1 MSVFL
6 SPSRV
11 FRPRRTFQTAL
22 LASVSALT
30 LLAAGAP
37 AEARNI
43 LAADGAASAAAN
55 AAAGAVMSAQ
65 QAAAATQ
72 QSMNSLARA
81 TQAIQAMQAAQGAAR
96 NLALSAPST
105 VPNGLGAGGLQVAP
119 NVGTDPSLWQNA
131 NLPTQATSGGQTTV
145 TVKQTA
151 QKAILTWAQF
161 NVGKDTTVH
170 FDQTAGNSSAGN
182 NWIALNRIV
191 DPSGVPSQI
200 LGQIK
205 AEGSVYIL
213 NRNGVIF
220 GGSSQVN
227 TNTLLVTS
235 LPFMGEPVNLASMV
249 PGSAAYDAAVQA
261 SNNAFLTVGITGP
274 GNNGA
279 PFLGSGGVS
288 VAGASLSDVQ
298 SYGNITID
306 AGAQIQAGS
315 LGYAMFAAPNVANAG
330 TIQAADG
337 QVILAAGMGVQL
349 VASTG
354 VSGNSWLSPVLLGAV
369 DSPGQ
374 PDQTPVF
381 AATNTG
387 LIQATTGNVTMLGAT
402 VTQAGVIAVTTSIA
416 RPGAIVL
423 SAVDESTGGS
433 ITYAARTGPLVLAPG
448 SVTTVLPDE
457 DGETTTSTQAANAS
471 FHSGTISLIGGAV
484 TFTNGSLV
492 EAPGAGVSVVA
503 QLPVSSPVSINGD
516 VVGRV
521 YVDRGA
527 VIDVSGLPDV
537 QLPVSATL
545 VTIGPL
551 TADDLADAPLQRNG
565 FLFTRK
571 VVLDSTISGTRADGE
586 RWVGSPLINAQG
598 YVDEMPRT
606 IDQMLVNGGTLNLA
620 GGEVI
625 TAPGS
630 VLNLTGGY
638 IHYLG
643 GAIATTRLVDA
654 AGHLVDIAEADPNDT
669 FVGIAG
675 QFTVDHAH
683 WGIKETYGNLLLSG
697 TTTVPDYIQ
706 GGSGGALNVFASAET
721 TGATILDGEIL
732 ASSEAGLHQVQGGDV
747 PKGGSL
753 SVGDTSLAG
762 GVNPFAAVQG
772 NAPSTTQSIVIADR
786 GTQLDAIAPGFNAD
800 TSLLTP
806 AYQALS
812 QSDPS
817 NILYTSTLS
826 APILDAAGFSAM
838 SFNATTNLAVNAP
851 LKVRPGGS
859 ISLTGGAVQV
869 NANLTAPGGT
879 ISITGKSYILGT
891 SSTGATPDL
900 LFPGDVTVG
909 SGVTLS
915 AAGQWVNDAGLGL
928 SQQTGAA
935 TINGGSISII
945 TQGNSDGPQGVDS
958 LPASDVTGAIDL
970 KPGSVLDVS
979 SGGYVQPNGVLEAVD
994 GIPVGKGGS
1003 ISLETYVFSGGFG
1016 NYGTPPLP
1024 QSQPT
1029 HGTITLG
1036 GALRGF
1042 GFSGGGTLTLQTLDI
1057 QIGGDPA
1064 SAPSYAL
1071 VLPASFFSSQGF
1083 GAYNLTALYDATV
1096 TAGTTVTVSERNLI
1110 PNLPGLLA
1118 APTGTKLYGAGGAR
1132 PDGSLVSVG
1141 SLDPYHRQA
1150 ANFSLTA
1157 AGYMGWSTTNG
1168 AGGNFTISPP
1178 VYAGVTGT
1186 LLLGQGAAILA
1197 DPGAAVSLTSY
1208 DQLTDLGTIVAHGG
1222 SISLTGAAADST
1234 PATSS
1239 VWLGAAS
1246 VLDASGTT
1254 LLDPAATPVWTA
1266 SGQIV
1271 PRTGKV
1277 LAGGSVSVLDGSS
1290 YVIAQAGS
1298 VIDVSGAAGTFDL
1311 AGSPGEVEGHAY
1323 APTPVWSNAG
1333 SITLGG
1339 GGGLLYDGTLIAHG
1353 GAAQAS
1359 GGTLTLSAANM
1370 GTLYTQRN
1378 LEGTATPRASGIILQ
1393 QSGTFVPAGLRPGQ
1407 AIAGNPYGFER
1418 FAVDRLDGS
1427 GIASLVVGAD
1437 PVAVA
1442 DASLGPSLSSPTN
1455 VAVAVGFAG
1464 NVSIG
1469 LGRSFVS
1476 DATEYVALPAGATA
1490 IPTLAAGL
1498 TSVGG
1503 TRVSIVAPYVD
1514 FGGAASAT
1522 PVLATAD
1529 GTLAVRA
1536 GTLDLTGQIGLAN
1549 FGTATFASTGDTRL
1563 YSLVYSQTAIPT

>member
-1 MSVFL
+1 MLIRRNDIVRR
-6 SPSRV
+6 SPRS
-11 FRPRRTFQTAL
+11 FHAAL
-22 LASVSALT
+22 LTSVSVMT

-43 LAADGAASAAAN
+43 LAADGAASATAN

-81 TQAIQAMQAAQGAAR
+81 TQAIQAMQAAQSAAR

-205 AEGSVYIL
+205 AEGSVYLL

-227 TNTLLVTS
+227 TNSLLVSS

-261 SNNAFLTVGITGP
+261 SNNAFLTVGITGFQ
-274 GNNGA
+274 GT
-279 PFLGSGGVS
+279 PFLGVTN
-288 VAGASLSDVQ
+288 ASLSDVQ
-298 SYGNITID
+298 SYGNITVS

-315 LGYAMFAAPNVANAG
+315 LGYALLAAPNVSNAG
-330 TIQAADG
+330 TILAPNG
-337 QVILAAGMGVQL
+337 QVILAAGMGVEL
-349 VASTG
+349 DSPLAGAAS
-354 VSGNSWLSPVLLGAV
+354 SWLSPGLVGAV
-369 DSPGQ
+369 NPSGQ
-374 PDQTPVF
+374 RDQTPVF
-381 AATNTG
+381 TATNTG

-402 VTQAGVIAVTTSIA
+402 VTQAGVIAVTTSVA
-416 RPGAIVL
+416 RPGGIVL
-423 SAVDESTGGS
+423 SAADESDTTS
-433 ITYAARTGPLVLAPG
+433 SADARRTGPLVLAPG
-448 SVTTVLPDE
+448 SVTTVLPEE
-457 DGETTTSTQAANAS
+457 DGETTTSTQAADTS
-471 FHSGTISLIGGAV
+471 FKPGTISLIGGAV
-484 TFTNGSLV
+484 TFNNGSLV
-492 EAPGAGVSVVA
+492 EAPGANVTVAA
-503 QLPVSSPVSINGD
+503 QLPVSSTASINGD
-516 VVGRV
+516 ALGRV
-521 YVDRGA
+521 YVDGGA

-545 VTIGPL
+545 VKIGPL
-551 TADDLADAPLQRNG
+551 TTDDLADAPLQRNG
-565 FLFTRK
+565 FLFTRT
-571 VVLDSTISGTRADGE
+571 VVIDSTVTGTRADGE
-586 RWVGSPLINAQG
+586 AWVGSPLLNAQG

-606 IDQMLVNGGTLNLA
+606 IDQMLVNAGSLSLT

-643 GAIATTRLVDA
+643 GTIATTRLVDA
-654 AGHLVDIAEADPNDT
+654 AGHLVDIGEADPNDT

-675 QFTVDHAH
+675 QFTVHHAH
-683 WGIKETYGNLLLSG
+683 WGITETYGSGLLSG
-697 TTTVPDYIQ
+697 GTYVPDYIQ
-706 GGSGGALNVFASAET
+706 GGNGGAFNILATSSYEPFNQTGT
-721 TGATILDGEIL
+721 TGAMILDGEIL
-732 ASSEAGLHQVQGGDV
+732 ASSEAGLHQVRGGGL

-753 SVGDTSLAG
+753 SVGNSS
-762 GVNPFAAVQG
+762 NP
-772 NAPSTTQSIVIADR
+772 TITQNIVIADQ

-800 TSLLTP
+800 TSLATP

-812 QSDPS
+812 QSDPN

-838 SFNATTNLAVNAP
+838 SFNSSKNFAVNAP
-851 LKVRPGGS
+851 LKVQPGGS

-869 NANLTAPGGT
+869 NADLTAPGGT

-891 SSTGATPDL
+891 SSSGYTASL
-900 LFPGDVTVG
+900 LFPGDVTIG
-909 SGVTLS
+909 TGVTLS
-915 AAGQWVNDAGLGL
+915 AAGQWVNDAGLDPNR
-928 SQQTGAA
+928 QTGAA

-945 TQGNSDGPQGVDS
+945 TQGNSLGLQGIDT
-958 LPASDVTGAIDL
+958 LPAYDVTGAIDL
-970 KPGSVLDVS
+970 EPGSVLDVS
-979 SGGYVQPNGVLEAVD
+979 SGGYVQPNGLLKAVD

-1003 ISLETYVFSGGFG
+1003 ISLETYVFQYNEGFG
-1016 NYGTPPLP
+1016 NYATPLLP

-1029 HGTITLG
+1029 RGTITLG
-1036 GALRGF
+1036 GTLRGF
-1042 GFSGGGTLTLQTLDI
+1042 GFSGGGTLTLQTLDL
-1057 QIGGDPA
+1057 QIGGDA
-1064 SAPSYAL
+1064 AAAPSYAL

-1083 GAYNLTALYDATV
+1083 GAYNLTADYDATI
-1096 TAGTTVTVSERNLI
+1096 ASGTTVTVSEQNFI
-1110 PNLPGLLA
+1110 PNAKALLA
-1118 APTGTKLYGAGGAR
+1118 APTGTNLYGAGGAV

-1150 ANFSLTA
+1150 ASFSLTA
-1157 AGYMGWSTTNG
+1157 GEYMGWSTTNG
-1168 AGGNFTISPP
+1168 AGFGIAHP
-1178 VYAGVTGT
+1178 VYPGVTGT

-1239 VWLGAAS
+1239 VWLGAES
-1246 VLDASGTT
+1246 VLDASGIT
-1254 LLDPAATPVWTA
+1254 LLDPLATPVWTA

-1277 LAGGSVSVLDGSS
+1277 LAGGSVSVLDGTG
-1290 YVIAQAGS
+1290 YVIAAAGS
-1298 VIDVSGAAGTFDL
+1298 AIDVSGAAGTFDL
-1311 AGSPGEVEGHAY
+1311 AGGTGGQPGNNYV
-1323 APTPVWSNAG
+1323 PTPVWSNAG

-1339 GGGLLYDGTLIAHG
+1339 VGGLLYDGTLIAHG
-1353 GAAQAS
+1353 GAAEAD
-1359 GGTLTLSAANM
+1359 GGTLTLSPASMEVLNNLRNFQ
-1370 GTLYTQRN
+1370 GTT
-1378 LEGTATPRASGIILQ
+1378 TTRASGIILQ
-1393 QSGTFVPAGLRPGQ
+1393 QSGTFMPAGLQPGQ
-1407 AIAGNPYGFER
+1407 AIAGSTPGFER

-1427 GIASLVVGAD
+1427 GIASLVVAAD
-1437 PVAVA
+1437 PIAVA
-1442 DASLGPSLSSPTN
+1442 NGVLGGSTLNEP
-1455 VAVAVGFAG
+1455 VAVGFAG

-1476 DATEYVALPAGATA
+1476 DATAYVALPAGATA

-1503 TRVSIVAPYVD
+1503 TRVSIAAPYVD
-1514 FGGAASAT
+1514 FGGAASAP
-1522 PVLATAD
+1522 PVLATAN
-1529 GTLAVRA
+1529 GTLSVRA